1 MARPKSA
8 DTVTVNSGI
17 PPRRSETA
25 EFTLAKYGIEMSS
38 DMCDMLRYICKR
50 FGWKEFKKPKMEG
63 KGKDNLGFSF

>member
-25 EFTLAKYGIEMSS
+25 EFTLAKYGIEMCS
-38 DMCDMLRYICKR
+38 DVCDMLRYICKR
-50 FGWKEFKKPKMEG
+50 FGWK
-63 KGKDNLGFSF
+63 